1 MLTWV
6 VFFCVCTRSEKNRSC
21 LGYSRRRIWKLN
33 RSDSMKRDRNERC
46 SEESKNFRR
55 LRRSKLWTRLLLSRK
70 QLWGQRLWKT
80 WQRRWCV
87 FFFKLFMWC
96 PFSSVVIGKS
106 KQLAWGNSWKQFPLG
121 KKTIIWENILIFLSF
136 YCCLFEKKKK
146 ARQSNQSNP
155 FLQQYNMPF
164 LPYTQP
170 SKVLLKH
177 FFPSHR
183 SSPSSSGV
191 RECFERYKICCRL
204 RNLT

>member
-6 VFFCVCTRSEKNRSC
+6 VFFGVCIRSEKNRSC
-21 LGYSRRRIWKLN
+21 WGYSRRRIWKLN

-87 FFFKLFMWC
+87 FLFLLLMWC
-96 PFSSVVIGKS
+96 PFSDMVIGKS
-106 KQLAWGNSWKQFPLG
+106 KQLAWGNSWKQFPWG
-121 KKTIIWENILIFLSF
+121 KKTIIWENILIFFLLLRS
-136 YCCLFEKKKK
+136 LWKKK
-146 ARQSNQSNP
+146 ATQSNQSIP

-170 SKVLLKH
+170 SRVLLKH
-177 FFPSHR
+177 CFPSHR
-183 SSPSSSGV
+183 SSPSLSGV
-191 RECFERYKICCRL
+191 RECFERCKICCRL
-204 RNLT
+204 GNLT

>member
-21 LGYSRRRIWKLN
+21 WGYSRRRIWKLN

-87 FFFKLFMWC
+87 FFIYYSCDALSLEWWLVKVNRRKEF
-96 PFSSVVIGKS
+96 PRDKS
-106 KQLAWGNSWKQFPLG
+106 KQMEAISEG
-121 KKTIIWENILIFLSF
+121 KKDNNLGEYFDFSFLLLLS
-136 YCCLFEKKKK
+136 LWKKKSK
-146 ARQSNQSNP
+146 TIQSIKS
-155 FLQQYNMPF
+155 FLTTIQHA
-164 LPYTQP
+164 LPT
-170 SKVLLKH
+170 LHTTL
-177 FFPSHR
+177 
-183 SSPSSSGV
+183 
-191 RECFERYKICCRL
+191 
-204 RNLT
+204 